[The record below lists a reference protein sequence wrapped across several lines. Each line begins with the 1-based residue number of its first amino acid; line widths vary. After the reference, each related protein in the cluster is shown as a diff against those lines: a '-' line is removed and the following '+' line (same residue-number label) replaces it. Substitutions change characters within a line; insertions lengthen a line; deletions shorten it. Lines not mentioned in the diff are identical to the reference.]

1 MSDIPLKKVD
11 FYGVFLFLSRRI
23 VEEARKQ
30 KQNRR
35 TNLNCCACFSVSSIF
50 HELCSCS
57 LSLHS
62 FVIPPSLSSI
72 KLQVFSGRRSLSR
85 ITINQR
91 IVLFECQ
98 IQNSIAFS
106 TKFKNCQK
114 QSHNWVK
121 MHNVKTCYKK
131 IGVMQNH
138 IRAKLHLR
146 KIASSA

>member
-11 FYGVFLFLSRRI
+11 FYGVFLFYHGVS
-23 VEEARKQ
+23 EARKQ

-91 IVLFECQ
+91 LLFECQ

-114 QSHNWVK
+114 QSLNWVK

-138 IRAKLHLR
+138 IREKLHLR

>member
-1 MSDIPLKKVD
+1 MSDIPLKKWIFMVFFS
-11 FYGVFLFLSRRI
+11 FYHGAS
-23 VEEARKQ
+23 EARKQ

-35 TNLNCCACFSVSSIF
+35 TNLNCYACFSVSSIF

-72 KLQVFSGRRSLSR
+72 KLQVFSGRRSLFR

-114 QSHNWVK
+114 QSLNWVK